1 MARPSHAVIK
11 EVVDNGHLYFFLD
24 FNGDVLAFSPLR
36 ILFGVDILVLVFG
49 MLFGVAIYHVKAGM
63 FYP

>member
-1 MARPSHAVIK
+1 MVK
-11 EVVDNGHLYFFLD
+11 EVVDNGHLYFILG
-24 FNGDVLAFSPLR
+24 FNGDVLTFSLLR

-49 MLFGVAIYHVKAGM
+49 VDIYLVKAGM

>member
-1 MARPSHAVIK
+1 MARNSHAVVK
-11 EVVDNGHLYFFLD
+11 EVVDNGHLYFILD
-24 FNGDVLAFSPLR
+24 FNGDVLTFPPLR

-49 MLFGVAIYHVKAGM
+49 VDIYHVKAGM

>member
-1 MARPSHAVIK
+1 MARTSHAVVK
-11 EVVDNGHLYFFLD
+11 EEVDNGHLYFILG
-24 FNGDVLAFSPLR
+24 FNGGLLTFSPLR

-49 MLFGVAIYHVKAGM
+49 VDIYHVKAGM

>member
-1 MARPSHAVIK
+1 MVK
-11 EVVDNGHLYFFLD
+11 EVVDNGHLYFILD
-24 FNGDVLAFSPLR
+24 FNGDVLTFPPLR

-49 MLFGVAIYHVKAGM
+49 VDIYHVKAGM